1 MFGWLYHRYLTTK
14 GSNHHFGVA
23 QIRHFQPQSHSKI
36 HIPSPYS
43 VVHSFPYGSQE
54 SPTGR
59 RFPKMPSPPF
69 ESSWIIHF
77 RLFFSHGNRPSISSA
92 CSPSTRAAPPH
103 GAPPAPARVAPAGV
117 VAVEAVGSETRASG
131 FNVAGFTRRHGEN
144 AQSYP
149 LVISGKH
156 TKKTMERSTIF
167 NGKSTVSTGPFSIAF
182 WSPLQFGLRPW
193 PLNL

>member
-77 RLFFSHGNRPSISSA
+77 RLFFPMEIDHPY
-92 CSPSTRAAPPH
+92 PVHAAHPPGQLHLTGLLQRPH
-103 GAPPAPARVAPAGV
+103 GSRPQ
-117 VAVEAVGSETRASG
+117 GSLPLRLW
-131 FNVAGFTRRHGEN
+131 
-144 AQSYP
+144 AQKRGPRDSTWQVLP
-149 LVISGKH
+149 EDMGK
-156 TKKTMERSTIF
+156 TPKVTL
-167 NGKSTVSTGPFSIAF
+167 
-182 WSPLQFGLRPW
+182 W
-193 PLNL
+193 